1 MRLKRT
7 PPSQQPKSDTNQSS
21 AAATATDTDND
32 SSSNVASRPRGR
44 KRQHDDEV
52 YAFMSD
58 MKQSFDTLK
67 NQQVKILSSISDIQ
81 KQNGDII
88 KSMDFISKQYDEIK
102 DRLCKMETERK
113 THLAYIQTLELKV
126 ENLERF
132 QKQASIEIKNIP
144 VKHNETKDDLLQI
157 VNKVG
162 LVTNTHIEDSLIRD
176 RLSYPVVPNGSLRSL
191 ASSASYKSS
200 RLCVRLVITS
210 AFTLLSSMDEDEI
223 LIMYY
228 FLKRRKM
235 KQEMKRRYWV
245 HPMLMKRIPLG
256 LCQSYIEELKSDDG
270 KFYEYLRMTVSTFDS
285 LLARLAD
292 NLRRENTHFRNCIS
306 AEERLVITLR

>member
-1 MRLKRT
+1 MPLKRT
-7 PPSQQPKSDTNQSS
+7 PPSQQPEWDTNQSS

-144 VKHNETKDDLLQI
+144 VKHNETKDDLLQMAKEI
-157 VNKVG
+157 TAKVYRRMKYEAENG
-162 LVTNTHIEDSLIRD
+162 VEK
-176 RLSYPVVPNGSLRSL
+176 LSDARWRTAQAVGVSESMITRILKEEKQASTSNDTSQKIFRSPSKPKKE
-191 ASSASYKSS
+191 AYQ
-200 RLCVRLVITS
+200 V
-210 AFTLLSSMDEDEI
+210 
-223 LIMYY
+223 
-228 FLKRRKM
+228 
-235 KQEMKRRYWV
+235 
-245 HPMLMKRIPLG
+245 
-256 LCQSYIEELKSDDG
+256 
-270 KFYEYLRMTVSTFDS
+270 
-285 LLARLAD
+285 
-292 NLRRENTHFRNCIS
+292 
-306 AEERLVITLR
+306 

>member
-1 MRLKRT
+1 MPLKRT
-7 PPSQQPKSDTNQSS
+7 PPPQQPKSDTNQSS

-157 VNKVG
+157 VKKVG

-176 RLSYPVVPNGSLRSL
+176 VFRLNEDKRGNRPIIVDFSTAILKEKILTSVKNYNRINNTKKLNTGDIQFEGLAKPIFVTECLTQKAKKLYYLAPEFSKRNSYAYCWTAHGKVFIRKKEGAPSHRIDSENELNQLQSQ
-191 ASSASYKSS
+191 SSS
-200 RLCVRLVITS
+200 
-210 AFTLLSSMDEDEI
+210 
-223 LIMYY
+223 
-228 FLKRRKM
+228 
-235 KQEMKRRYWV
+235 
-245 HPMLMKRIPLG
+245 
-256 LCQSYIEELKSDDG
+256 
-270 KFYEYLRMTVSTFDS
+270 
-285 LLARLAD
+285 
-292 NLRRENTHFRNCIS
+292 
-306 AEERLVITLR
+306 